1 MKAVSYARVSSTE
14 QRDSGYSISAQ
25 NSLFKDYADQKSF
38 EVVKQY
44 DESYS
49 AKGQGR
55 KMFDEMIRYVKKHK
69 VKAILFEKVDRMT
82 RNFHDLIA
90 VYDLVEEHDVDV
102 HLIKNSLILN
112 KNSKSQ
118 DKFQLD
124 IQVVLARNYVNNL
137 SEEVKK
143 GMTQKLMAGGWCHLA
158 PPGYRNVRINGR
170 ATIEPDP
177 QSAPVIKTAF
187 EMAKAGDS
195 VHTITDYLNKT
206 LGTKYYPSKV
216 SYHLKNVF
224 YIGEINSK
232 LGLFSGNYETFI
244 EPELFYAVQEGLKG
258 RHRSKDGKVREF
270 RFSSLLKCSCG
281 SPMYGELKK
290 EKYVTYGC
298 GAKHKGRTCPAQ
310 TRYFSERAIMEQ
322 LDTILSK
329 VSITDTQ
336 FDMIKDIARTVF
348 QQMDDD
354 TDKQSDTIN
363 RDIKLTK
370 TKIMKL
376 LDHYEDGLLTKDEY
390 LDRKDQLNQTLV
402 KLQAKYEV
410 LAQNPIRTRTS
421 FMDLVNTFVFVRKY
435 LPLIDD
441 AGDFQKVIGLIFTNL
456 VHNEGKLEFELNL
469 LGKMLFEFVNQD
481 VVGPLGLE
489 PRTNRL

>member
-25 NSLFKDYADQKSF
+25 NSLFKDYSEQKGF
-38 EVVKQY
+38 EIVKQY
-44 DESYS
+44 DESFS

-55 KMFDEMIRYVKKHK
+55 KMFDEMIRYVKKNK
-69 VKAILFEKVDRMT
+69 IKAILFEKVDRMT

-90 VYDLVEEHDVDV
+90 VYDLVEAHDVDV

-112 KNSKSQ
+112 KHSKSQ

-143 GMTQKLMAGGWCHLA
+143 GMAQKLAAGGWCHLA
-158 PPGYRNVRINGR
+158 PPGYRNIRVNGR
-170 ATIEPDP
+170 ASVEPDP
-177 QSAPVIKTAF
+177 KTAPAIKQAF
-187 EMAKAGDS
+187 EMAKAGNS
-195 VHTITDYLNKT
+195 IKNITEYLNKT

-216 SYHLKNVF
+216 NYHLKNTF

-232 LGLFSGNYETFI
+232 LGIFHGNYPTFI
-244 EPELFYAVQEGLKG
+244 EHELFYAVQEGLG
-258 RHRSKDGKVREF
+258 DRYRSKNGKARTF
-270 RFSSLLKCSCG
+270 RFSGLLKCICG
-281 SPMYGELKK
+281 SPLYGELKK

-298 GAKHKGRTCPAQ
+298 GAKHHGKKCSSE
-310 TRYFSERAIMEQ
+310 TRYISERVLMEH
-322 LDTILSK
+322 LDNILSK
-329 VSITDTQ
+329 VSITDED
-336 FDMIKDIARTVF
+336 FNYIRDVARTMF

-354 TDKQSDTIN
+354 ADKQSDVLN
-363 RDIKLTK
+363 KDIKLTK

-376 LDHYEDGLLTKDEY
+376 LDHYEDGLLTKEEY
-390 LDRKDQLNQTLV
+390 FDRKDQLNQSLI

-410 LAQNPIRTRTS
+410 LNQNPIRTRTS
-421 FMDLVNTFVFVRKY
+421 FMDLVKTFVFVRKY
-435 LPLIDD
+435 LPLI
-441 AGDFQKVIGLIFTNL
+441 AEVQDFQKVMGFIFTNL
-456 VHNEGKLEFELNL
+456 VHNDGKLDFELNL
-469 LGKMLFEFVNQD
+469 IGKMMLEFGNQD

-489 PRTNRL
+489 PRTCRL